1 MGAPFYRR
9 PFANRVRDGGMLG
22 AAKCRPSHSTMPLT
36 DPSEPPPPSAAL
48 RRWLRNFWPMPLGID
63 RREHLRMACGAA
75 LGVLLSALLA
85 RWWADVWGI
94 EAPWMV
100 ASFGASAVLVFGL
113 PSSPLAQPWPVL
125 AGSTLSALV
134 GALCALVVPDV
145 AWSGA
150 LAVGLALALMVQLRC
165 LHPPGGALALFVVL
179 NHGGGVHL
187 AVFPVLFN
195 VVALLVVAVAYN
207 TLTGRSYPHPQRP
220 ARQAVPAGGFT
231 VADVDAALAHY
242 NQVLD
247 ISRADLE
254 GLLHQVGRAAFQRT
268 LGELRCADIMSSPPF
283 AVEQGVSLKEAWALL
298 RREQIKALPVV
309 DGQRQ
314 VVGIVTVADF
324 MRLVNLDLHEGLG
337 QRLRALVM
345 GRGQQPT
352 QVQGIM
358 TRAVQ
363 VAGAAQHVM
372 DLVPLFSQGGHHHIP
387 IVDEGQRLVGIITQT
402 DLVRALAKAVQ
413 AAK

>member
-9 PFANRVRDGGMLG
+9 PFANRVRDGGMPG
-22 AAKCRPSHSTMPLT
+22 AAKSRPSHSTMPLT

-48 RRWLRNFWPMPLGID
+48 RRWLGNFWPAPLGID

-85 RWWADVWGI
+85 RWWANVWGI
-94 EAPWMV
+94 EAPWML
-100 ASFGASAVLVFGL
+100 ASVGASAVLVFGL

-195 VVALLVVAVAYN
+195 VVALLAVAVAYN

-314 VVGIVTVADF
+314 VLGIVTVADF

>member
-22 AAKCRPSHSTMPLT
+22 AAKSRPSHSTMPLT
-36 DPSEPPPPSAAL
+36 DPSEPPPRSAAL
-48 RRWLRNFWPMPLGID
+48 RRWLGNFWPAPLGID

-94 EAPWMV
+94 EAPWML
-100 ASFGASAVLVFGL
+100 ASVGASAVLVFGL

>member
-1 MGAPFYRR
+1 M
-9 PFANRVRDGGMLG
+9 
-22 AAKCRPSHSTMPLT
+22 
-36 DPSEPPPPSAAL
+36 
-48 RRWLRNFWPMPLGID
+48 
-63 RREHLRMACGAA
+63 
-75 LGVLLSALLA
+75 
-85 RWWADVWGI
+85 
-94 EAPWMV
+94 
-100 ASFGASAVLVFGL
+100 
-113 PSSPLAQPWPVL
+113 
-125 AGSTLSALV
+125 
-134 GALCALVVPDV
+134 
-145 AWSGA
+145 
-150 LAVGLALALMVQLRC
+150 
-165 LHPPGGALALFVVL
+165 
-179 NHGGGVHL
+179 
-187 AVFPVLFN
+187 
-195 VVALLVVAVAYN
+195 
-207 TLTGRSYPHPQRP
+207 
-220 ARQAVPAGGFT
+220 
-231 VADVDAALAHY
+231 DAALAHY

>member
-1 MGAPFYRR
+1 
-9 PFANRVRDGGMLG
+9 
-22 AAKCRPSHSTMPLT
+22 MPLT
-36 DPSEPPPPSAAL
+36 DPSEPPPRSAAL
-48 RRWLRNFWPMPLGID
+48 RRWLGNFWPAPLGID

-134 GALCALVVPDV
+134 GALCALLVPDA

-195 VVALLVVAVAYN
+195 VLALLVVAVAYN

-254 GLLHQVGRAAFQRT
+254 GLLHQVGHAAFQRT

-324 MRLVNLDLHEGLG
+324 MRLVNLDVHEGLG

>member
-1 MGAPFYRR
+1 
-9 PFANRVRDGGMLG
+9 
-22 AAKCRPSHSTMPLT
+22 MPLT

-48 RRWLRNFWPMPLGID
+48 RRWLGNFWPALLGID

-85 RWWADVWGI
+85 RWWANVWGI

-100 ASFGASAVLVFGL
+100 ASVGASAVLVFGL

-125 AGSTLSALV
+125 AGSTLAALV
-134 GALCALVVPDV
+134 GALCALLVPDV

-179 NHGGGVHL
+179 NHGGGVQL

-207 TLTGRSYPHPQRP
+207 TLTGRRYPHPQRA

-268 LGELRCADIMSSPPF
+268 LGELRCTDIMSSPPF

-337 QRLRALVM
+337 QRLRALVI

-402 DLVRALAKAVQ
+402 DLVRALANAVQ

>member
-22 AAKCRPSHSTMPLT
+22 AAKSRPSHSTMPLT

-48 RRWLRNFWPMPLGID
+48 RRWLGNFWPAPLGID

-85 RWWADVWGI
+85 RWWANVWGI
-94 EAPWMV
+94 EAPWML
-100 ASFGASAVLVFGL
+100 ASVGASAVLVFGL

-134 GALCALVVPDV
+134 GALCALLVPDV

>member
-48 RRWLRNFWPMPLGID
+48 RRWLGNFWPAPLGID

-85 RWWADVWGI
+85 RWWANVWGI
-94 EAPWMV
+94 EAPWML
-100 ASFGASAVLVFGL
+100 ASVGASAVLVFGL

>member
-1 MGAPFYRR
+1 
-9 PFANRVRDGGMLG
+9 
-22 AAKCRPSHSTMPLT
+22 MPLT

-48 RRWLRNFWPMPLGID
+48 RRWLGNFWPALLGID

-85 RWWADVWGI
+85 RWWANVWGI

-100 ASFGASAVLVFGL
+100 ASVGASAVLVFGL

-134 GALCALVVPDV
+134 GALCALLVPDV

-195 VVALLVVAVAYN
+195 VLALLVVAVAYN
-207 TLTGRSYPHPQRP
+207 TLTGRRYPHPQRA

-268 LGELRCADIMSSPPF
+268 LGELRCTDIMSSPPF
-283 AVEQGVSLKEAWALL
+283 VVEQGVSLKEAWALL

-314 VVGIVTVADF
+314 VAGIVTVADF

-337 QRLRALVM
+337 QRLRALVI

-363 VAGAAQHVM
+363 VAGAEQHVM

-402 DLVRALAKAVQ
+402 DLVRALANAVQ